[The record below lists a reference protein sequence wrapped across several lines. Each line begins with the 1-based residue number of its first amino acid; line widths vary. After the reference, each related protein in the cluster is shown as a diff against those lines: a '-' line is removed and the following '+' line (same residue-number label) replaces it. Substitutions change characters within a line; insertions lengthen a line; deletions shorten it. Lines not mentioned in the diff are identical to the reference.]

1 LSWQPAIKGYQFTG
15 VSMGLFDDPTGLHLS
30 RHTFVGEK
38 GDYYDITDGLPQSNS
53 F

>member
-1 LSWQPAIKGYQFTG
+1 
-15 VSMGLFDDPTGLHLS
+15 MGLFDDPTGLHLS